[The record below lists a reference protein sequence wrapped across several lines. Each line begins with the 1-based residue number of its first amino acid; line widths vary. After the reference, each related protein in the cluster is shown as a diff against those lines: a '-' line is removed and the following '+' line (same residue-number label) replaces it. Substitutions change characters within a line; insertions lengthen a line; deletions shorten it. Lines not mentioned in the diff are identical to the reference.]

1 MKTWNVQMLK
11 KMLNYVFLGVV
22 ENLLLLL
29 IVAIKHH
36 RFENATSWIAV
47 RVAVHKA
54 DAELC

>member
-1 MKTWNVQMLK
+1 MLK
-11 KMLNYVFLGVV
+11 KMLNHVFLGVV

-36 RFENATSWIAV
+36 RFENVTSWIAV